1 MEQERIPISLNESS
15 PSTFT
20 AEDLRK
26 QLHQIGLNCEQTS
39 VENLQRHLDDM
50 LNNLPDGSIQGFGM
64 YKSAEPS
71 GEIEMDAASLEPI
84 DSIKNNWEPSDNVP
98 YKTNLSIIGVAQ
110 HFDYLATHYH
120 GFPGKKAEK
129 SIQEKEATLNA
140 FQQIFVQITESISE
154 TLLGNLDRK
163 QMEAVLKTII
173 QSVDPGSGDYDSGP
187 QHHLVFL
194 IDDYDPDSQSCK
206 QIGVLGLQFRIV
218 IQNYN
223 DTSEEY
229 KNYFADISVRTSFYS
244 NIDELYA
251 EVKFIKEH
259 FK

>member
-71 GEIEMDAASLEPI
+71 GGIEMDAASLEPI

-98 YKTNLSIIGVAQ
+98 YCWTAN
-110 HFDYLATHYH
+110 
-120 GFPGKKAEK
+120 
-129 SIQEKEATLNA
+129 
-140 FQQIFVQITESISE
+140 
-154 TLLGNLDRK
+154 
-163 QMEAVLKTII
+163 
-173 QSVDPGSGDYDSGP
+173 
-187 QHHLVFL
+187 
-194 IDDYDPDSQSCK
+194 
-206 QIGVLGLQFRIV
+206 
-218 IQNYN
+218 
-223 DTSEEY
+223 
-229 KNYFADISVRTSFYS
+229 
-244 NIDELYA
+244 
-251 EVKFIKEH
+251 
-259 FK
+259 